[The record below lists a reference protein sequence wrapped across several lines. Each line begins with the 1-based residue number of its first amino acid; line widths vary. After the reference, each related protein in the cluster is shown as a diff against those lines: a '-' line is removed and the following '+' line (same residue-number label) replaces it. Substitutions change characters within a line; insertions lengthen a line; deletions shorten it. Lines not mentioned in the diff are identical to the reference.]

1 MRIGEKNQ
9 IEYDNLL
16 FCFTIVFETVSE
28 LFQEAIGSLVGK
40 TGGFAGLF
48 MNILYF
54 LLFLRVVPRLLRT
67 INWKDLIFFLFLALV
82 FLTASLRTEYSTS
95 IAAELILRL
104 FRKGI
109 FFYFGAKLVHG
120 SPKLNRYCRFFAC
133 VLLLDVARKM
143 YYYSI
148 DGISGDLHFQYEGYL
163 LLDAMFLMVS
173 PLVME
178 HKLFDFFLSGLIL
191 LLNFST
197 GARGPLLVAGL
208 LFAAA
213 ILLLC
218 RGKRYSN
225 LLYTG
230 LVICA
235 FAIPLSAKFIL
246 PALARIMG
254 SSGSLRSIESLLN
267 GGFLKDDGRSNIAS
281 TSLDHI
287 RDHLLIGSG
296 VGNDRIFIQR
306 EVYWPAV
313 SIYGCYSHNFFLEVG
328 MQFGLILGLILC
340 CLLAFLIIRRYNR
353 CALLQE
359 KLLLIGLVFAGFL
372 PLMVSGSYLRWDL
385 FYALVGFAIRSDTF
399 GGSSRNECVS

>member
-1 MRIGEKNQ
+1 
-9 IEYDNLL
+9 
-16 FCFTIVFETVSE
+16 
-28 LFQEAIGSLVGK
+28 
-40 TGGFAGLF
+40 

-143 YYYSI
+143 YSYSI

-163 LLDAMFLMVS
+163 MLDAMFLMVS

-235 FAIPLSAKFIL
+235 VAIPLSAKFIL

-267 GGFLKDDGRSNIAS
+267 GDFLKDDARIIIAS
-281 TSLDHI
+281 TSLDYI

-296 VGNDRIFIQR
+296 VGNDRIFIHR

-313 SIYGCYSHNFFLEVG
+313 NINGCYSHNFFLEIG
-328 MQFGLILGLILC
+328 MQFGLILGLFFC

-353 CALLQE
+353 SAFFQE
-359 KLLLIGLVFAGFL
+359 KLLLIGFVFAGFL
-372 PLMVSGSYLRWDL
+372 PLMISGSYLRWEM
-385 FYALVGFAIRSDTF
+385 FYALMGFAARSDSF
-399 GGSSRNECVS
+399 GGTLLNEQNT

>member
-28 LFQEAIGSLVGK
+28 LFQEAIGSLVGN

-163 LLDAMFLMVS
+163 MLDAMFLMVS

-191 LLNFST
+191 LLSFST
-197 GARGPLLVAGL
+197 GARGPLLVTGL

-235 FAIPLSAKFIL
+235 FAIPLSAKLIL
-246 PALARIMG
+246 PALAGIMG
-254 SSGSLRSIESLLN
+254 SSGSLRSIERLLN
-267 GGFLKDDGRSNIAS
+267 GDFLKDDGRITIAS
-281 TSLDHI
+281 TSLDYI
-287 RDHLLIGSG
+287 LDHLLIGSG
-296 VGNDRIFIQR
+296 VGNDRIYIQK
-306 EVYWPAV
+306 VVFWPGVDISGNYA
-313 SIYGCYSHNFFLEVG
+313 HNFFLEIG

-385 FYALVGFAIRSDTF
+385 FYALVGFAIRSDTS

>member
-67 INWKDLIFFLFLALV
+67 INWKDLIFFLFLALA

-109 FFYFGAKLVHG
+109 FFYFCAKLVHG

-143 YYYSI
+143 YSYSI

-163 LLDAMFLMVS
+163 MLDAMFLMVS

-281 TSLDHI
+281 TSLDYI
-287 RDHLLIGSG
+287 RNHLLIGSG

-313 SIYGCYSHNFFLEVG
+313 SMNGCYSHNFFLEVG